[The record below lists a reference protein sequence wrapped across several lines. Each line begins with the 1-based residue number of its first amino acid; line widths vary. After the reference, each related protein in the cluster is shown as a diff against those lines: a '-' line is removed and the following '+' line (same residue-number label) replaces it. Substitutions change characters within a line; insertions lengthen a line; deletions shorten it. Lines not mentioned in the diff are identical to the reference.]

1 MKLKQQQNLRLR
13 WELSITL
20 ILNLLLLVHGLSSR
34 HYHSTI
40 IHKNEVIGRSTTTA
54 AAISSSSSA
63 TKQSLHNNHDDV
75 DLPYS
80 NLRRLRNRRDKFSP
94 LLKLP
99 PSFSSSL
106 LSCRTRTKLYYSNKT
121 NEEGIDTVTKDDS
134 KSTLLT
140 LFISSFASI
149 IILAKLNLIGPYT
162 TNDLILKDA
171 STAILSTILAL
182 VFVKSITRLAAQNI
196 LQPRDSRKIIHS
208 LSAPLFMLL
217 WPFFNTDI
225 WGSRLF
231 AASVPFL
238 QGSRL
243 WLAAINKGGKDGFE
257 LSNAISRSG
266 KQVVNNDPFS

>member
-1 MKLKQQQNLRLR
+1 MMKLKQQNNLRLR
-13 WELSITL
+13 CTFSITL
-20 ILNLLLLVHGLSSR
+20 ISNLFLLVHGLSSR

-40 IHKNEVIGRSTTTA
+40 IHKNEVIGRRTIA
-54 AAISSSSSA
+54 ASA
-63 TKQSLHNNHDDV
+63 KKQSLHNNHDDV

-80 NLRRLRNRRDKFSP
+80 NLRFRNRRDKFSP
-94 LLKLP
+94 LLKLLP
-99 PSFSSSL
+99 PSFSSSR
-106 LSCRTRTKLYYSNKT
+106 LSCRTRTQLYYSNKS

-149 IILAKLNLIGPYT
+149 IILAKMNLIGPYT

-171 STAILSTILAL
+171 STSILSTVLAL
-182 VFVKSITRLAAQNI
+182 LFVKSITRLAAQNI

-208 LSAPLFMLL
+208 LSAPFFMLL

-266 KQVVNNDPFS
+266 KK